1 MRALQAFAVAVLA
14 GLCTLAQAQGQFPN
28 KPVRF
33 MVPYAPGG
41 GTDVI
46 ARQLGQRLGE
56 VWGQPVVVENKPGGN
71 GIIGTDVTLKSP
83 PDGYNVVIVV
93 GAHLV
98 NQVLQPTTMPYHA
111 VNDVA
116 PVSLLAHSPWVVVV
130 NNDVPVKNL
139 KDLVAYAKANPG
151 KLRFGSSEPS
161 SRLAGELFKQV
172 AGVDMVHVPYKGGS
186 QIMTDLLG
194 GHIEVGFTSTFT
206 VSPHHKAGKLRV
218 LAVAGNKR
226 DAALPDIPTAIE
238 AGLPGYETYVWY
250 GMYAPKGTPSAVV
263 GKIQQD
269 IAKVVKIP
277 EVHAKFVSL
286 GAEPIANTPEQ
297 FAAFTRSE
305 YERYQK
311 VIKDGNIKAE

>member
-1 MRALQAFAVAVLA
+1 MRPLQAVAAAFLA
-14 GLCTLAQAQGQFPN
+14 GLCTVAAAQFPT
-28 KPVRF
+28 KPVRI

-46 ARQLGQRLGE
+46 ARQLAQRLGD

-71 GIIGTDVTLKSP
+71 GIIGTDVTLKSA
-83 PDGYNVVIVV
+83 PDGHNLVIVV
-93 GAHLV
+93 GAHVV
-98 NQVLQPTTMPYHA
+98 NQVLTPASMPYHA
-111 VNDVA
+111 VNDVT

-130 NNDVPVKNL
+130 NNEVPVKNL
-139 KDLVAYAKANPG
+139 RELVAYAKANPG

-161 SRLAGELFKQV
+161 SRLAGEMFKQV
-172 AGVDMVHVPYKGGS
+172 AGVEMVHVPYKGGS

-194 GHIEVGFTSTFT
+194 GHIEAGFTSTFT
-206 VSPHHKAGKLRV
+206 VTPHHRSGKLRV
-218 LAVAGNKR
+218 LAIAGNKR
-226 DAALPDIPTAIE
+226 DPAMPEIPTAVE

-250 GMYAPKGTPSAVV
+250 GMYAPKGTPAAVV
-263 GKIQQD
+263 QKIQQD
-269 IAKVVKIP
+269 IAKVVAIP
-277 EVHAKFVSL
+277 EVREKFVSL

-305 YERYQK
+305 FDRYAK